1 MQAVQKLTGRISA
14 LESGLAEAVSF
25 AEAERVRSQQT
36 EAILDN
42 LSEAQKDLS
51 DVLAEHDDALAAAS
65 PLHALPGTYSPQQ
78 LPLSRS
84 RSLPQLSQ
92 RPVPVPRLQLLSL
105 EAGPGRNDILQQPLQ
120 KQQTSPPAS
129 SPNRAGATLDDVLR
143 QQQQLE
149 QQVMALA
156 ARLEEQEVCVLRD
169 VSNQQQVQEVSQH
182 VCQQGHQPDL
192 ESCGEGPAAMGC
204 SPREVGRPA
213 VRDRLCLT
221 ANMHCCTNSCDAA
234 CMHLSDCDT
243 INHVQHAW
251 LAYKEFRRS

>member
-14 LESGLAEAVSF
+14 LESGLADAVSF

-65 PLHALPGTYSPQQ
+65 PLHALHGTYSPQQ

-92 RPVPVPRLQLLSL
+92 RPVAVPRLKLLSL
-105 EAGPGRNDILQQPLQ
+105 EAGPGRNDVLQQPPQ
-120 KQQTSPPAS
+120 QQQTSAPAS
-129 SPNRAGATLDDVLR
+129 SPDRAGATLDDVLR

-169 VSNQQQVQEVSQH
+169 VSNQQVQEVSQH
-182 VCQQGHQPDL
+182 ICQQSHQPDL
-192 ESCGEGPAAMGC
+192 ESCGEEPAATGC

-221 ANMHCCTNSCDAA
+221 ANMHCCTNSCEAA
-234 CMHLSDCDT
+234 CVHLSDYDT
-243 INHVQHAW
+243 MNHV
-251 LAYKEFRRS
+251 